1 MTGLIRAETERHD
14 IVRFSKVT
22 TTSLASGTG
31 SEESNEL
38 GGQVLSCDSTSGN
51 LNKKSVRKK
60 SRGVYLPIG

>member
-14 IVRFSKVT
+14 IVRSSKVT

-38 GGQVLSCDSTSGN
+38 GN